1 MGTIRCELF
10 AGEEVVYSKD
20 VGSPRPF
27 LNPSGQPSSSSQG
40 SSQDASQEMLQEAFE
55 EASQDVVK
63 DESREELNISMEE
76 SEALAVASSIID
88 DAAGSIENED
98 DSNNAV
104 CVRLCSLIKAQ
115 LVKAH
120 AEVTRRYGG
129 QQLPMTLSDAANS
142 VSPGSIPGEE
152 GEAVTPVAP
161 CTPTS
166 PGTYHIFFPF
176 VN

>member
-1 MGTIRCELF
+1 
-10 AGEEVVYSKD
+10 
-20 VGSPRPF
+20 
-27 LNPSGQPSSSSQG
+27 
-40 SSQDASQEMLQEAFE
+40 MLQEAFE
-55 EASQDVVK
+55 EVSQDVSQDAVK
-63 DESREELNISMEE
+63 DESREELNTSMEE
-76 SEALAVASSIID
+76 SEALAVASPIID
-88 DAAGSIENED
+88 DAAGSVENED

-142 VSPGSIPGEE
+142 VSPGSMPGEE
-152 GEAVTPVAP
+152 GEAVTPVVP

-166 PGTYHIFFPF
+166 PGTHNIINSSILSIRNENDGTTGF
-176 VN
+176 VFTANFATDA